1 MREKELRLAL
11 VCYGGVSLAVYMH
24 GTTKEVWKL
33 ARASMRR
40 QMGSR
45 VALPPAQDSE
55 IAYGALLDALAPQ
68 LDLRILV
75 DIVAGASAGGI
86 NGILLAQ
93 AISQGSDLEP
103 LRDLWLDGADS
114 DKLLDPE
121 AASTRFSKW
130 WATPLVWWARRRGLV
145 MEDMSE
151 PEARAEVAH
160 KLSRLMRSRWFAP
173 PFSGS
178 VFSGKLYDALQAMAA
193 GERTPPLLPPLQPLD
208 LFVTV
213 TDYHGAA
220 EALHLHSPAEIT
232 ENEHRLVIGFNDPG
246 PRPDGRRHLADVAE
260 LTFAARA
267 TASFPGAFPPA
278 RLGEI
283 DAVVADR
290 SQVWPERAAF
300 VERVFP
306 GRASPDAIT
315 LIDGAVLNNRPFGPA
330 IEAVSHRP
338 SHREVDRRFVY
349 VDPKPGMHSQA
360 SPDSM
365 QLPGFFATVLRSLA
379 DIPRQQP
386 INDSLAAIDAV
397 SARVRRLRHV
407 VDGMTPDVDAAIADS
422 IGVRTFMFAPTV
434 ARLADWRSRMNS
446 VAAREA
452 GYAYAAYGQL
462 KIAQIVEALAERL
475 ADIGG
480 GNQTAVR
487 TALWRDVRAQG
498 LDHPAQALAKG
509 GAASNYVAFLRNFDL
524 EFRIRRLRLV
534 IRRVNMLAEAPMD
547 MPVRQSL
554 ETMKSGL
561 YGILAPHLQ
570 RRQADF
576 YDADARS
583 AAAKASTEPAGA
595 LAALA
600 RAYDLK
606 GLDTS
611 SDAALV
617 ALFGQ
622 LATKPLRRSLLSAYL
637 GFPFFDIAMLPLL
650 PGDGVDE
657 FEEIKVDR
665 LSPDDA
671 LSLRHIGGA
680 QLKGAQLNAFGA
692 FFSRAYREHDYLWG
706 RLHAA
711 ERLIDIVASVLP
723 EEAMLPDGRLADLK
737 RQAFVAIVRAER
749 DKLVKVPD
757 LLDAIEAALAKMAA
771 PPDGEAS

>member
-40 QMGSR
+40 QMGAH

-55 IAYGALLDALAPQ
+55 IAYGALLDALAPA

-93 AISQGSDLEP
+93 AISQGSDMEP
-103 LRDLWLDGADS
+103 LRDLWLNGADS

-121 AASTRFSKW
+121 AASRRFSKW
-130 WATPLVWWARRRGLV
+130 WATPLVWWARQRGLV
-145 MEDMSE
+145 MDDMAE
-151 PEARAEVAH
+151 PEARAEVAR

-173 PFSGS
+173 PFSGT
-178 VFSGKLYDALQAMAA
+178 VFSGMLYDALQAMAT

-220 EALHLHSPAEIT
+220 EALHLHSPPEIT

-246 PRPDGRRHLADVAE
+246 PGADGRRRLADVAE

-283 DAVVADR
+283 DTVIADR
-290 SQVWPERAAF
+290 GQTWPNRAAF
-300 VERVFP
+300 IHRLFP
-306 GRASPDAIT
+306 GRASPEAVT

-330 IEAVSHRP
+330 IEAVSQRP

-407 VDGMTPDVDAAIADS
+407 VDGMTPDVDKAIADS
-422 IGVRTFMFAPTV
+422 IGFRTFMFAPTIE
-434 ARLADWRSRMNS
+434 RLADWRSRMNS

-452 GYAYAAYGQL
+452 GFAYAAYGQL
-462 KIAQIVEALAERL
+462 KIAQIVEAVAERL
-475 ADIGG
+475 ALIGG
-480 GNQTAVR
+480 GRQIDVR
-487 TALWRDVRAQG
+487 AALWRDVRAEG
-498 LDHPAQALAKG
+498 LDRPAQALAKG

-534 IRRVNMLAEAPMD
+534 IRRVNTLAEAPLSD
-547 MPVRQSL
+547 AERLSL
-554 ETMKSGL
+554 EVMKAGL

-576 YDADARS
+576 YDTDVRAF
-583 AAAKASTEPAGA
+583 AAKASAAPAAA

-600 RAYDLK
+600 GAYDLRA
-606 GLDTS
+606 LDTA
-611 SDAALV
+611 SDTALV

-622 LATKPLRRSLLSAYL
+622 LASKPLRRNVLSAYL

-650 PGDGVDE
+650 PGDGIDE

-671 LSLRHIGGA
+671 LALRQLGGA
-680 QLKGAQLNAFGA
+680 LLKGAQLNAFGA

-706 RLHAA
+706 RLHGA
-711 ERLIDIVASVLP
+711 ERLIDIVASALP
-723 EEAMLPDGRLADLK
+723 DTAMLSAETLGAIK
-737 RQAFVAIVRAER
+737 KQAFHAIAAAER
-749 DKLVKVPD
+749 PCLATQTA
-757 LLDAIEAALAKMAA
+757 LIDAVLAASS
-771 PPDGEAS
+771 PPV

>member
-40 QMGSR
+40 QTPAG
-45 VALPPAQDSE
+45 VALPAAEDSE

-75 DIVAGASAGGI
+75 DIIAGASAGGI

-93 AISQGSDLEP
+93 AISQGSDMEP

-114 DKLLDPE
+114 DRLLDPE

-145 MEDMSE
+145 MEDMAE
-151 PEARAEVAH
+151 PEARAEVAR

-173 PFSGS
+173 PFSGTI
-178 VFSGKLYDALQAMAA
+178 FAGMIYDALQAMTNGA
-193 GERTPPLLPPLQPLD
+193 RTPPLLPPLQPLD

-220 EALHLHSPAEIT
+220 EALHLHSPPQIT

-246 PRPDGRRHLADVAE
+246 PGPDGQRRLGDIAE

-283 DAVVADR
+283 DIVVADR
-290 SQVWPERAAF
+290 GTRWPGRMAF
-300 VERVFP
+300 VQRLFP
-306 GRASPDAIT
+306 GRISPDSVT

-330 IEAVSHRP
+330 IEAVSQRP

-349 VDPKPGMHSQA
+349 VDPKPGMHSQV

-386 INDSLAAIDAV
+386 INDSLAAIDAL

-422 IGVRTFMFAPTV
+422 IGIRTFMFAPTIE
-434 ARLADWRSRMNS
+434 RLADWRSRMNS
-446 VAAREA
+446 AAAREA
-452 GYAYAAYGQL
+452 GFAYSAYGQL

-475 ADIGG
+475 AAIGDDS
-480 GNQTAVR
+480 QHQVR
-487 TALWRDVRAQG
+487 DALWRDVRSRG
-498 LDHPAQALAKG
+498 LDHPAQALARG
-509 GAASNYVAFLRNFDL
+509 GAASDYVAFLRSFDL

-534 IRRVNMLAEAPMD
+534 IRRINVLAESALD
-547 MPVRQSL
+547 ETTRRSL
-554 ETMKSGL
+554 ETMKAGF
-561 YGILAPHLQ
+561 YAILTPHLQ
-570 RRQADF
+570 RRRADF
-576 YDADARS
+576 YDAAAR
-583 AAAKASTEPAGA
+583 AAASNAAANPAAA

-600 RAYDLK
+600 RSYDLK
-606 GLDTS
+606 GLDTA
-611 SDAALV
+611 SDTALV

-622 LATKPLRRSLLSAYL
+622 LTDKKLRRSLLSAYL

-671 LSLRHIGGA
+671 LTLRPVGGA
-680 QLKGAQLNAFGA
+680 RLKGAQLNAFGA

-711 ERLIDIVASVLP
+711 ERLIDIVASALP
-723 EEAMLPDGRLADLK
+723 DDAMLPMARLAAFK
-737 RQAFVAIVRAER
+737 QQAFAAIVDAER
-749 DKLVKVPD
+749 SKLGKVPE
-757 LLDAIEAALAKMAA
+757 LIAALDAALAEMAA
-771 PPDGEAS
+771 PR

>member
-40 QMGSR
+40 QMGAHI
-45 VALPPAQDSE
+45 ALPPAQDSE
-55 IAYGALLDALAPQ
+55 IAYGALLDALAPA

-93 AISQGSDLEP
+93 AISQGSDMEP
-103 LRDLWLDGADS
+103 LRDLWLNGADS

-121 AASTRFSKW
+121 AASRRFSKW
-130 WATPLVWWARRRGLV
+130 WATPLVWWARQRGLV
-145 MEDMSE
+145 MDDMAE
-151 PEARAEVAH
+151 PEARAEVAR

-173 PFSGS
+173 PFSGT
-178 VFSGKLYDALQAMAA
+178 VFSGMLYDALQAMAT

-220 EALHLHSPAEIT
+220 EALHLHSPPEIT

-246 PRPDGRRHLADVAE
+246 PGIDGRRRLADVAE

-283 DAVVADR
+283 DTVIADR
-290 SQVWPERAAF
+290 GQTWPNRAAF
-300 VERVFP
+300 IHRLFP
-306 GRASPDAIT
+306 GRASPEAVT

-330 IEAVSHRP
+330 IEAVSQRP

-407 VDGMTPDVDAAIADS
+407 VDGMTPDVDKAIADS
-422 IGVRTFMFAPTV
+422 IGFRTFMFAPTIE
-434 ARLADWRSRMNS
+434 RLADWRSRMNS

-452 GYAYAAYGQL
+452 GFAYAAYGQL
-462 KIAQIVEALAERL
+462 KIAQIVEAVAERL
-475 ADIGG
+475 ALIGG
-480 GNQTAVR
+480 GRQIDVR
-487 TALWRDVRAQG
+487 AALWRDVRAEG
-498 LDHPAQALAKG
+498 LDRPAQALAKG

-534 IRRVNMLAEAPMD
+534 IRRVNTLAEAPLSD
-547 MPVRQSL
+547 AERLSL
-554 ETMKSGL
+554 EVMKAGL

-576 YDADARS
+576 YDTDVRAF
-583 AAAKASTEPAGA
+583 AAKASAAPAAA

-600 RAYDLK
+600 GAYDLRA
-606 GLDTS
+606 LDTA

-622 LATKPLRRSLLSAYL
+622 LASKPLRRNVLSAYL

-650 PGDGVDE
+650 PGDGIDE

-671 LSLRHIGGA
+671 LALRHIGGA
-680 QLKGAQLNAFGA
+680 LLKGAQLNAFGA

-706 RLHAA
+706 RLHGA
-711 ERLIDIVASVLP
+711 ERLIDIVASALP
-723 EEAMLPDGRLADLK
+723 DTAMLSAETLGAIK
-737 RQAFVAIVRAER
+737 KQAFHAIAAAER
-749 DKLVKVPD
+749 PCLATQTA
-757 LLDAIEAALAKMAA
+757 LIDAVLAASS
-771 PPDGEAS
+771 PPV